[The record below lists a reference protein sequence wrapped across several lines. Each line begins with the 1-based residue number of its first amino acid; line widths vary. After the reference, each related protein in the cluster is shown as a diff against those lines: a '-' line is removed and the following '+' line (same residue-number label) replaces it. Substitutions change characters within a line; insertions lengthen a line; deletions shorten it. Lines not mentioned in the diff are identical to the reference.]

1 MDNKKSTTSVSVSSA
16 YAEYKQGNYAH
27 ALSLYEMLEGK
38 FGSKGLFKTNI
49 NLCKRNLS
57 KTKVTPVVKATY
69 PDYLLI
75 PRGAGDDVELD
86 SNPAYVEIPL
96 SDVDFV
102 KISFNVNYI
111 GIAKDKKNK
120 AISVIEYIDISGKV
134 ISEKYKDYTYSKDV
148 GWYKYIYPSE
158 SSAFDLYI
166 EPCKGAVI
174 ARVGF
179 RSFYTSGAEK
189 VVVDRYL
196 KLFWHRNL
204 SVHHKK
210 SNLKPK
216 LPILPFEIPVK
227 AERKKLNVASVLDAF
242 TSACL
247 SPECNLVPVTP
258 DNWHRE
264 LLDQKI
270 DMLFVESAWHGNN
283 DAWDYRIA
291 SYEKPPG
298 NELLDII
305 KWARKYDIPTVFWN
319 KEDPPN
325 FDRFI
330 KRAADFDY
338 IFTTDENCIDR
349 YRKVIPK
356 SAHISALPFAAQP
369 SIHNPILEQSRLN
382 AASFA
387 GTYYADDYEPRRM
400 AMDMLL
406 RSAAKHGLDIFD
418 RMYNVTGAEKKRFEF
433 PLDLQSCIRGSL
445 SYDEMIK
452 AYRRYRV
459 GLNVNSVSD
468 SPTMF
473 SRRVF
478 ELLACG
484 TPVVSTESL
493 GISKIF
499 QGVVPT
505 VTNISEA
512 DKVIDQLM
520 TDAYAWLA
528 SSVKGMRTVF
538 KSHTYQ
544 HRLNEVAKITGLTD
558 YIVSASKT
566 VIVLNDISS
575 IDNFLKC
582 LMIQVVRPDEVV
594 VVGEIHSSQAIKTA
608 VESIKKLKV
617 KATAIPKQ
625 NLFAYI
631 KQRHLESIVCFCD
644 SLNYYGP
651 NYIADACNALTNHN
665 HNLATGISTELS
677 ALKDFYRISF
687 DEAGRVGLLI
697 NKPTTGSVAVNADSE
712 LLLEVIRSVFS
723 TSAMST
729 LQFISRSPFDF
740 CFAPARSGVNDPS
753 KFDLH

>member
-1 MDNKKSTTSVSVSSA
+1 MDKVNSTSSVSVGSA
-16 YAEYKQGNYAH
+16 HTEYKQGNYAH

-38 FGSKGLFKTNI
+38 FGNKGLFKTNI
-49 NLCKRNLS
+49 NLCKRNLEES
-57 KTKVTPVVKATY
+57 NSTPVEKVAY

-75 PRGAGDDVELD
+75 SRGMGDKVELD
-86 SNPAYVEIPL
+86 SNATYVEIPL
-96 SDVDFV
+96 TDVDFV
-102 KISFNVNYI
+102 KISLNVNYLSI
-111 GIAKDKKNK
+111 TKDKKNK
-120 AISVIEYIDISGKV
+120 AITVIEYIDKSGQI

-158 SSAFDLYI
+158 SGVFDLYI
-166 EPCKGAVI
+166 EPCKGTVL
-174 ARVGF
+174 ARIGF

-189 VVVDRYL
+189 VVIDRYM

-204 SVHHKK
+204 SNQIIK
-210 SNLKPK
+210 SSHKPK
-216 LPILPFEIPVK
+216 LPILPFEVPVK
-227 AERKKLNVASVLDAF
+227 AERKRLNITSVLDAF

-247 SPECNLVPVTP
+247 SPECNLVPVRPT
-258 DNWHRE
+258 NWHRE

-283 DAWDYRIA
+283 NAWDYRIA

-338 IFTTDENCIDR
+338 VFTTDENCIER

-400 AMDMLL
+400 SMDMLL
-406 RSAAKHGLDIFD
+406 RSAAKYGLDIFD

-433 PLDLQSCIRGSL
+433 PADLQSCIRGSL

-499 QGVVPT
+499 KGIVPT
-505 VTNISEA
+505 VANIFEA
-512 DKVIDQLM
+512 DIVMHQLM

-528 SSVKGMRTVF
+528 SSVRGMRTVF

-558 YIVSASKT
+558 YIVPASKT
-566 VIVLNDISS
+566 VVVLKDISS
-575 IDNFLKC
+575 IENFMKC
-582 LMIQVVRPDEVV
+582 LKSQLLTPDEVV
-594 VVGEIHSSQAIKTA
+594 VVGEIHSSLAIKAA
-608 VESIKKLKV
+608 VESIKNLKL

-625 NLFAYI
+625 NLFQYI
-631 KQRHLESIVCFCD
+631 TQRHLESNVCFCD
-644 SLNYYGP
+644 SINYYGP
-651 NYIADACNALTNHN
+651 NYIADACNALTNQN
-665 HNLATGISTELS
+665 HNLATAISTELS
-677 ALKDFYRISF
+677 ALKDVNKISF
-687 DEAGRVGLLI
+687 DEAGRVGLII
-697 NKPTTGSVAVNADSE
+697 NEPTNGSVAVNADSE
-712 LLLEVIRSVFS
+712 LFLEVIRNVFA
-723 TSAMST
+723 TEATPT
-729 LQFISRSPFDF
+729 LQYISRSPFDF
-740 CFAPARSGVNDPS
+740 CFTPARRGINDPS
-753 KFDLH
+753 NFDLH

>member
-1 MDNKKSTTSVSVSSA
+1 MDKTKSTTSVSVSSA

-49 NLCKRNLS
+49 NLCKKNLS
-57 KTKVTPVVKATY
+57 KTKATPAAKATY

-86 SNPAYVEIPL
+86 SNPAYVEITL

-120 AISVIEYIDISGKV
+120 AVSVIEYIDNSGKI
-134 ISEKYKDYTYSKDV
+134 ISEKYKNYTHSKNV

-166 EPCKGAVI
+166 EPCKGAVL

-204 SVHHKK
+204 SNQIIKPIH
-210 SNLKPK
+210 KPK
-216 LPILPFEIPVK
+216 LPILPFEVPVK
-227 AERKKLNVASVLDAF
+227 IERKRLNVASVLDGF

-247 SPECNLVPVTP
+247 SPECNLIPVTP
-258 DNWHRE
+258 ANWHKE
-264 LLDQKI
+264 LLNQKI

-283 DAWDYRIA
+283 NAWDYRIA
-291 SYEKPPG
+291 SYEKSPG

-338 IFTTDENCIDR
+338 VFTTDENCIER

-418 RMYNVTGAEKKRFEF
+418 RMYNLTGSEKNRFQF
-433 PLDLQSCIRGSL
+433 PADLQPCIRGSL

-528 SSVKGMRTVF
+528 SSVRGMRTVF

-558 YIVSASKT
+558 YAVSVTKI

-575 IDNFLKC
+575 IDNFIKC
-582 LMIQVVRPDEVV
+582 LKSQVVTPDEVV
-594 VVGEIHSSQAIKTA
+594 VVGEMHLFPAIKNA
-608 VESIKKLKV
+608 VDAIKKINIKS
-617 KATAIPKQ
+617 TAIPQQ
-625 NLFAYI
+625 NLFAFI
-631 KQRHLESIVCFCD
+631 KQRHIECVVCFCD

-651 NYIADACNALTNHN
+651 NYIADACNALKNHN
-665 HNLATGISTELS
+665 HNLATAISIEMT
-677 ALKDFYRISF
+677 ALKYIEKISF
-687 DEAGRVGLLI
+687 DDANRVGLLI
-697 NKPTTGSVAVNADSE
+697 NEPTTGTIAVNADSE
-712 LLLEVIRSVFS
+712 LLLQVIRHVFT
-723 TSAMST
+723 TSATKT
-729 LQFISRSPFDF
+729 LQYISRSPFDF
-740 CFAPARSGVNDPS
+740 CFTPALRGVNQPS
-753 KFDLH
+753 KFDLD